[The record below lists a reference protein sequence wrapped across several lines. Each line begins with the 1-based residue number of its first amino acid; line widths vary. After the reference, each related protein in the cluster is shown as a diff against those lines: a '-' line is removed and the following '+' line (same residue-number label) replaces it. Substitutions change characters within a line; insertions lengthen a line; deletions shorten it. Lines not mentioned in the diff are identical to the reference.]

1 MKMELPHLTSI
12 TSNVAFRT
20 TDDQCPSEDL
30 SYLNRAVTQP
40 KLQPLGGSIRQSKRN
55 FQGEECEST
64 LEPQRKQ
71 LCRAVSRRIPCKA
84 RGVSQEHRAD
94 IAFFDVPED
103 APHGLLLRCSSD
115 ECANSPRRFRYCRG
129 KQRRVSLCIWSCA
142 AKNQDSHLLMTSH
155 LNFNTVCAIPVSRRN
170 FVNRH
175 GHGLVHSAKDVK
187 TRVDQNSRNFI
198 FSQTMTCSPCGV
210 SAVQE
215 SRNRFASSPHKTCHS
230 DPTLSVLILMKLN
243 ILNLL
248 KVSWTK
254 SLETAVG
261 SHVEHVVCRKNTM
274 LQPRTSKFQTML
286 SMEWHWVVQWKNA
299 EAKVAVRGFAI
310 AKVSYSQQ
318 FHRKTRQ
325 ASYDICWF
333 HSVCERPVARRNFSK
348 RHGHVIHDDSK
359 QHKESSPEFVM
370 AGPPNVVNIS
380 HDDAVAEGYG
390 QHQVDFTV
398 VDAFFMDFALTG
410 NGWSSDDREL
420 QASVMKAPTSAIEVA
435 PTRYF
440 SRSSD
445 WHNTTGAECTIGD
458 NAMKMPN
465 LAMKVAPAR
474 LSSRSTS
481 WHNITR
487 TEKYTTRDCTGR
499 APLSGLDITMTE
511 DMMEKATL
519 GIDFSSIFDTA
530 EER

>member
-1 MKMELPHLTSI
+1 MAGPP
-12 TSNVAFRT
+12 NV
-20 TDDQCPSEDL
+20 
-30 SYLNRAVTQP
+30 
-40 KLQPLGGSIRQSKRN
+40 I
-55 FQGEECEST
+55 
-64 LEPQRKQ
+64 
-71 LCRAVSRRIPCKA
+71 
-84 RGVSQEHRAD
+84 
-94 IAFFDVPED
+94 
-103 APHGLLLRCSSD
+103 
-115 ECANSPRRFRYCRG
+115 
-129 KQRRVSLCIWSCA
+129 
-142 AKNQDSHLLMTSH
+142 
-155 LNFNTVCAIPVSRRN
+155 
-170 FVNRH
+170 
-175 GHGLVHSAKDVK
+175 
-187 TRVDQNSRNFI
+187 
-198 FSQTMTCSPCGV
+198 
-210 SAVQE
+210 
-215 SRNRFASSPHKTCHS
+215 
-230 DPTLSVLILMKLN
+230 N
-243 ILNLL
+243 I
-248 KVSWTK
+248 S
-254 SLETAVG
+254 
-261 SHVEHVVCRKNTM
+261 
-274 LQPRTSKFQTML
+274 
-286 SMEWHWVVQWKNA
+286 
-299 EAKVAVRGFAI
+299 
-310 AKVSYSQQ
+310 
-318 FHRKTRQ
+318 
-325 ASYDICWF
+325 
-333 HSVCERPVARRNFSK
+333 
-348 RHGHVIHDDSK
+348 HDDSVAEGYDPHRTLDDIK
-359 QHKESSPEFVM
+359 QQKESSPEFVM

>member
-230 DPTLSVLILMKLN
+230 DLHPLS
-243 ILNLL
+243 LNLDEV
-248 KVSWTK
+248 KH
-254 SLETAVG
+254 LEFVESQLDEVPRNCRRVPCRARCMPKEHNAATAYFEIPNDAFHG
-261 SHVEHVVCRKNTM
+261 MALSCSMEKCRGQSGGPRFRYCKGKLFSAIPSKNTPGI
-274 LQPRTSKFQTML
+274 LRYLLISFSLWAP
-286 SMEWHWVVQWKNA
+286 
-299 EAKVAVRGFAI
+299 
-310 AKVSYSQQ
+310 
-318 FHRKTRQ
+318 
-325 ASYDICWF
+325 C
-333 HSVCERPVARRNFSK
+333 CE
-348 RHGHVIHDDSK
+348 
-359 QHKESSPEFVM
+359 
-370 AGPPNVVNIS
+370 
-380 HDDAVAEGYG
+380 
-390 QHQVDFTV
+390 T
-398 VDAFFMDFALTG
+398 
-410 NGWSSDDREL
+410 
-420 QASVMKAPTSAIEVA
+420 
-435 PTRYF
+435 
-440 SRSSD
+440 
-445 WHNTTGAECTIGD
+445 
-458 NAMKMPN
+458 
-465 LAMKVAPAR
+465 
-474 LSSRSTS
+474 
-481 WHNITR
+481 
-487 TEKYTTRDCTGR
+487 
-499 APLSGLDITMTE
+499 
-511 DMMEKATL
+511 
-519 GIDFSSIFDTA
+519 
-530 EER
+530 